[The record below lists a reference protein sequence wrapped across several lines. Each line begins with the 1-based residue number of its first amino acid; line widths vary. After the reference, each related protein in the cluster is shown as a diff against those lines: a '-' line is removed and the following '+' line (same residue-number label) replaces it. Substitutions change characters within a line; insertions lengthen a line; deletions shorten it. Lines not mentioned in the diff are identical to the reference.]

1 MQNKLV
7 NTENIFKLVTKEDPN
22 YIHKVLGCICMTNFL
37 YQYYHVFFYG
47 TTNLDNIL
55 GMYLI
60 TLHGILSISSLIF
73 HIPSIRNRSS
83 PMIYP
88 EFRIHSIIF
97 ALRAVFCC
105 YLTYF
110 KFHFIYKIAT
120 CYITMIC
127 ADITTSKY
135 NNMSNQENTLGKKTN
150 TTMRNMPFDKSVPI
164 ELQNRITRFDS
175 GMQVAATI
183 YMLGNIET
191 EFFTLCPIQL
201 SAFLMTLVRKNIIST
216 TLWHRIYTSLLISN
230 IFCYF
235 SLSTAFILTKIVAYK
250 IFINLRF
257 KYKIN
262 KYYAWSIV
270 FTIFYFLYNYL
281 VTINMNDFLVINET
295 YIIKGI
301 MIFFIFKNYKNIL

>member
-127 ADITTSKY
+127 ADIVIY
-135 NNMSNQENTLGKKTN
+135 NFNKDEKNGK
-150 TTMRNMPFDKSVPI
+150 TMRNMPFDSTISLNTQK
-164 ELQNRITRFDS
+164 EITKMHS
-175 GMQVAATI
+175 IMQIGATT
-183 YMLGNIET
+183 YMLGDIQSA
-191 EFFTLCPIQL
+191 FSPLLAIQL
-201 SAFLMTLVRKNIIST
+201 AAFLMTLVRKNIISSKSWHAIYSL
-216 TLWHRIYTSLLISN
+216 TLWLN
-230 IFCYF
+230 IFLYKTHSF
-235 SLSTAFILTKIVAYK
+235 GFILIHQTMMNNYVY
-250 IFINLRF
+250 IFFPRKL
-257 KYKIN
+257 N
-262 KYYAWSIV
+262 KYISW
-270 FTIFYFLYNYL
+270 
-281 VTINMNDFLVINET
+281 TINFCLF
-295 YIIKGI
+295 II
-301 MIFFIFKNYKNIL
+301 YKKLQLDTVLNILLKI